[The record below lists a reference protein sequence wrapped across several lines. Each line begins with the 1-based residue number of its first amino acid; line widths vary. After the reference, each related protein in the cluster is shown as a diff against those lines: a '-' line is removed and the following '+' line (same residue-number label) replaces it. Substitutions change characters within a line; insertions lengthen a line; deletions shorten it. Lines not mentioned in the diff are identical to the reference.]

1 MCFYHVAILV
11 LISHIDTEKDLYCP
25 YKTLI
30 KSYEN
35 PSAFCQ
41 VSGKTVFAYGFK
53 YLATYV
59 YD

>member
-1 MCFYHVAILV
+1 MCICFYCVAVLV

-35 PSAFCQ
+35 PTAFCQ
-41 VSGKTVFAYGFK
+41 VSGKTVFLYG
-53 YLATYV
+53 LQLPV
-59 YD
+59 